1 MKKQRL
7 LILLIPLLL
16 SGCAKEEQTN
26 QYRTID
32 DKIVEQYYSQHVDN
46 QPNLSLY
53 ESKVVEQY
61 DPTYDSF
68 GALTPSEGTKGL
80 YYENEVATNIG
91 IYSGYF
97 IKSTSTSTY
106 KGNKNN
112 VGSTSKDTEGVSYWF
127 KEYDEEEKELHPNQ
141 MELILRTEHMNN
153 TTESTVVD
161 EKTGKA
167 VDNADI
173 SKYFSE
179 NINAYYS
186 DEFPIKLVQP
196 EVSNITAYLKSD
208 SEIVENSEKTIS
220 EMTIE
225 NPVHPGVKHRL
236 AVVEQTLTETVF
248 KFIDKIGW
256 VGTSYTETITKSVT
270 TDYELKLLEE
280 PRVIWKKETTVS
292 FTYSESIQ
300 PYTGEAFVFQ
310 QPDEKVLELTPSMY
324 QFIEDEHILLP
335 YASEEV
341 TFQYQQLHPS
351 FSGHAFLF
359 SSVELVEDGLYSFAS
374 KRDVEGEE
382 PDYETIGYSQLN
394 SNINETI
401 VSAKIEGHNLFKT
414 ISNAKYEFIVLISP
428 IEVVSLI
435 AHIIK

>member
-1 MKKQRL
+1 
-7 LILLIPLLL
+7 
-16 SGCAKEEQTN
+16 
-26 QYRTID
+26 
-32 DKIVEQYYSQHVDN
+32 
-46 QPNLSLY
+46 
-53 ESKVVEQY
+53 
-61 DPTYDSF
+61 
-68 GALTPSEGTKGL
+68 
-80 YYENEVATNIG
+80 
-91 IYSGYF
+91 
-97 IKSTSTSTY
+97 
-106 KGNKNN
+106 
-112 VGSTSKDTEGVSYWF
+112 
-127 KEYDEEEKELHPNQ
+127 
-141 MELILRTEHMNN
+141 
-153 TTESTVVD
+153 
-161 EKTGKA
+161 
-167 VDNADI
+167 
-173 SKYFSE
+173 
-179 NINAYYS
+179 
-186 DEFPIKLVQP
+186 
-196 EVSNITAYLKSD
+196 
-208 SEIVENSEKTIS
+208 
-220 EMTIE
+220 MTIE